1 MILAADLGGTK
12 SSLALFEETDIRKP
26 VFEKTFPTDGT
37 PSFEG
42 MLEEFLREAQGRPTL
57 AARPTRAALGLAGAI
72 TGGRVRA
79 TVLPWVIDA
88 QSVRERFGLEK
99 VELLNDLIAAA
110 YGCLAAQRGDYV
122 ELCSADAPSQGTI
135 AVLAAGTYLGTAF
148 LVQDPEGSYIPTASE
163 GSYADFSPHDGFQ
176 WELMGFLMRERSHVM
191 KKEVLSGQ
199 GLENI
204 HRFLIEKSGEAVE
217 EWFLEESRGKPVSA
231 VIIESGLSGR
241 CEICSETLDR
251 FVGVLAAEAG
261 NLAAT
266 LMATGGVYITGG
278 VAPRFRERFEGPL
291 FQRAFLERGVL
302 TPVMEKIPVRLVTNP
317 GIPLLGAAWYA
328 RHRM

>member
-1 MILAADLGGTK
+1 M
-12 SSLALFEETDIRKP
+12 
-26 VFEKTFPTDGT
+26 
-37 PSFEG
+37 
-42 MLEEFLREAQGRPTL
+42 
-57 AARPTRAALGLAGAI
+57 
-72 TGGRVRA
+72 
-79 TVLPWVIDA
+79 
-88 QSVRERFGLEK
+88 
-99 VELLNDLIAAA
+99 
-110 YGCLAAQRGDYV
+110 
-122 ELCSADAPSQGTI
+122 
-135 AVLAAGTYLGTAF
+135 
-148 LVQDPEGSYIPTASE
+148 ASE
-163 GSYADFSPHDGFQ
+163 GSYADFSPHNPFQ
-176 WELMGFLMRERSHVM
+176 WELMGFLMRERAHVM

-204 HRFLIEKSGEAVE
+204 HRFLVEKSGKPAE

-251 FVGVLAAEAG
+251 FVEILAAEAG

-291 FQRAFLERGVL
+291 FQRVFLERGVL

-317 GIPLLGAAWYA
+317 QIPLLGAAWYA
-328 RHRM
+328 RNRM